1 MAAKVEKKRDM
12 MHTKRQK
19 YALVTGGASGMG
31 LCYVRRLAERGYAV
45 VAVDRR
51 EEELRARCRE
61 VAEAIGQNIE
71 PLVQDLT
78 AQDAAER
85 IVAHVEQ
92 QGIEIEVLVCNAG
105 VLPFGGFLAQEPS
118 RIDQIISLHISTHT
132 KLVRALGERMRARG
146 EGYIL
151 WVSSATAWIPY
162 PSIALYAATKSYVRQ
177 LAVALHDE
185 WQQDGVVVT
194 ALCPGAVDTPFYRLS
209 DSMRRWLLRLGVML
223 SADEVARRALRALF
237 KGRRQLT
244 PGWAAKAMVLLGR
257 LIPSWAIRRVVRLE
271 RVKRLLK

>member
-1 MAAKVEKKRDM
+1 
-12 MHTKRQK
+12 
-19 YALVTGGASGMG
+19 MG

-61 VAEAIGQNIE
+61 VAEAIGQTIE

-85 IVAHVEQ
+85 IVAHVER
-92 QGIEIEVLVCNAG
+92 QGIEVEVLVCNAG
-105 VLPFGGFLAQEPS
+105 VLSFCGFLTLEPA
-118 RIDQIISLHISTHT
+118 RIDQMIALHMSTHT
-132 KLVRALGERMRARG
+132 QLVRALGERMRTRG

-151 WVSSATAWIPY
+151 WVSSATAWMPY

-194 ALCPGAVDTPFYRLS
+194 ALCPGAVDTPFYRLN

-223 SADEVARRALRALF
+223 SADEVAHRALRALF

-257 LIPSWAIRRVVRLE
+257 VLPSWVIRRVVRIE
-271 RVKRLLK
+271 CVKRLLK

>member
-1 MAAKVEKKRDM
+1 M

-19 YALVTGGASGMG
+19 YALVTGAASGMG

-51 EEELRARCRE
+51 EEELQARCRE
-61 VAEAIGQNIE
+61 VAETTRQVVE

-78 AQDAAER
+78 AQDAAEQ
-85 IVAHVEQ
+85 IVAYVER
-92 QGIEIEVLVCNAG
+92 QGIEVEVLVCNAG
-105 VLPFGGFLAQEPS
+105 VLPFGGFLAHEPS

-132 KLVRALGERMRARG
+132 QLVRALGERMRARG

-151 WVSSATAWIPY
+151 WVSSATAWKPS
-162 PSIALYAATKSYVRQ
+162 PSIQLSAATKSYVRQ

-257 LIPSWAIRRVVRLE
+257 LIPSWVIRRVVRLE